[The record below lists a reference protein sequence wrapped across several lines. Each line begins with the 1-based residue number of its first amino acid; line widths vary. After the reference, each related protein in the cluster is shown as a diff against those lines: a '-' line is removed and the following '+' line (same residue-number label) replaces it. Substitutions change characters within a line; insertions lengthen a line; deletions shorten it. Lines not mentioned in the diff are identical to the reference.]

1 MSDIY
6 YSQLFVYTSSYE
18 GNSIEHI
25 FYLATDVTNGFV
37 FVFETREKNSTQMHT
52 NYFGMLFNRVVPQSN
67 EAIFI

>member
-37 FVFETREKNSTQMHT
+37 FVF
-52 NYFGMLFNRVVPQSN
+52 
-67 EAIFI
+67 